1 MKTMADLVSDIMSLN
16 GDDLEDLAKAL
27 VLFNDGKSI
36 NRAEVLQYFLSVFIE
51 DEQRRS
57 EEKEEF
63 TQ

>member
-1 MKTMADLVSDIMSLN
+1 MKTMADLVRDIMSLN

-27 VLFNDGKSI
+27 VLFNDGKRI
-36 NRAEVLQYFLSVFIE
+36 NRAELLQYFLSVFIE

-63 TQ
+63 V